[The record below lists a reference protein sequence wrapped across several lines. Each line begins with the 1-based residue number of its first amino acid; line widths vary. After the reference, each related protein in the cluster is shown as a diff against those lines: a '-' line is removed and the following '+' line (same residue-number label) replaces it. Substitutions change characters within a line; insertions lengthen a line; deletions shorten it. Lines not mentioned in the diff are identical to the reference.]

1 MLCIFA
7 FYFNTSTI
15 IVHVKLRL
23 SKMNYALYDTVHQ
36 IGKKRK
42 KQKAIGIDTAEIC
55 YT

>member
-1 MLCIFA
+1 
-7 FYFNTSTI
+7 
-15 IVHVKLRL
+15 
-23 SKMNYALYDTVHQ
+23 MNYALYDTVHQ